1 MNMSIRPNK
10 LRYCLENNL
19 PSLGTRVESPW
30 AYMTEIAASS
40 GFFDYVEFEGE
51 YAPHTEPDV
60 ENICRASELYGCA
73 TVVKVDRQN
82 RAFMAQ
88 KAIACGA
95 SGILFADMYTA
106 EEVRETIET
115 ITTSYPGG
123 GIFGRPNRRL
133 GMNGTGRMR
142 MSDYRK
148 MTDDVVKM
156 IMIEKVDAFNNLEEI
171 CKVPGVDMV
180 VYGPFD
186 YATNAG
192 WEMDVNAKD
201 LEEVHKKIIEISL
214 RNGVQPCVLL
224 DDASKVQYYYDMGVR
239 HFNIGDEM
247 QMHINYYAKE
257 CPSALEILKK

>member
-1 MNMSIRPNK
+1 MNMNIRPNK

-19 PSLGTRVESPW
+19 PTLGTRVESPW
-30 AYMTEIAASS
+30 AYITEIAASS
-40 GFFDYVEFEGE
+40 GFFDYIEFEGE

-60 ENICRASELYGCA
+60 ENICRASELYGCS

-95 SGILFADMYTA
+95 HGILFADLYTA
-106 EEVRETIET
+106 DEVRETIET

-133 GMNGTGRMR
+133 GMNGSGRMR

-148 MTDDVVKM
+148 MTDDIVKM
-156 IMIEKVDAFNNLEEI
+156 IMIEKVDALKNLEEI
-171 CKVPGVDMV
+171 CQVPGVDMV

-192 WEMDVNAKD
+192 WEMDINKD
-201 LEEVHKKIIEISL
+201 DLAEVHRQIIEISL
-214 RNGVQPCVLL
+214 RNGVQPMVLL
-224 DDASKVQYYYDMGVR
+224 DDNSQVPYFYDLGVR

-247 QMHINYYAKE
+247 QMHINYYAKA
-257 CPSALEILKK
+257 CPAALELLKK

>member
-1 MNMSIRPNK
+1 MNMEIRPNK
-10 LRYCLENNL
+10 LRYCLDNNL
-19 PSLGTRVESPW
+19 PTLGTRMESTW
-30 AYMTEIAASS
+30 AYMTELAASTKY
-40 GFFDYVEFEGE
+40 FDYIEYEAE
-51 YAPHTEPDV
+51 YAPYTEPDL

-73 TVVKVDRQN
+73 TVIKVDRQN
-82 RAFMAQ
+82 RYYNAQ
-88 KAIACGA
+88 RAIACGA

-106 EEVRETIET
+106 EEVKETIDA

-156 IMIEKVDAFNNLEEI
+156 IMIEKVDAFKNLDAI

-180 VYGPFD
+180 VFGPFD

-192 WEMDVNAKD
+192 WEMDKNAKD
-201 LEEVHKKIIEISL
+201 LDEVHREMIRIALE
-214 RNGVQPCVLL
+214 NGVQPCVQL
-224 DDASKVQYYYDMGVR
+224 DYNTNVQYFYDLGVR
-239 HFNIGDEM
+239 HFTMGDEV
-247 QMHINYYAKE
+247 QMAINYYSE
-257 CPSALEILKK
+257 QCPDTLKILKK